1 MKSFSLYSIYAVL
14 LLLALSA
21 SAQTSSDFRSE
32 QIAINLHKMAVLPG
46 DTMEIE
52 GQVTCIAADRFLPY
66 SNYVYLECI
75 SEADSV
81 LSRQKVSCKEKGYFS
96 TRLPIDYD
104 WFPGVYY
111 IRAYT
116 RMMMN
121 FPVSGFP
128 IHPFLVSKLFPEKEN
143 FLRSLRCDI
152 HVVGGT
158 FLANQLQRLSV
169 FLQDQSG
176 FPVSMPLY
184 LMRENSKDTLATV
197 HTSSSGLGML
207 HFIPK
212 SSARYY
218 LLSGDG
224 RDRFPLPAVKES
236 GVQIHGDLKG
246 VRLSYRIQGEPEQ
259 LPFRIC
265 TYDRLNGLV
274 EYDIDKRSGIILLEK
289 EPCLVSLFLL
299 DNDGMKLSECTLY
312 SPRSRDFFSI
322 NVSDSLALGDTLQYA
337 LPQTD
342 SLHRVLV
349 RVVSE
354 NEPVFPMEA
363 ELYYLSDYQ
372 SDFPFPV
379 AAFSHSG
386 GDSRN
391 DLYAWASSA
400 HFKSFDLAEAA
411 RVKTQAY
418 RYIPETNLTFSGKV
432 AFRNDRPL
440 ADGTLV
446 AYHTEKDFVYD
457 VPTDKNGRFLMA
469 VDDFME
475 GESFYLQAQ
484 TAKGALDF
492 YQYQVDSDTFPAVE
506 NISRYRLLEQRYS
519 VHTDWESNLKELSV
533 ENGNRHYLM
542 PGVEVKARL
551 KTDPPKPTNQF
562 YKTNFV
568 DREEI
573 EGHAY
578 QTLYEILRSMPGI
591 TVTSDGSI
599 TSTRGA
605 STLGG
610 GGLII
615 LMDGARIYSSG
626 SSDDAGDHGSHFL
639 MNLMQMSSFE
649 IESVELLRPWQTNAY
664 VSGAIGGALY
674 IKTRNVSKKREVKSK
689 GVYYTP
695 LGLFPLSN
703 QPLKATSWVAKKT
716 GRYRLIIDVVSAKEV
731 CSYVYPFTVGSSVE

>member
-1 MKSFSLYSIYAVL
+1 M
-14 LLLALSA
+14 
-21 SAQTSSDFRSE
+21 
-32 QIAINLHKMAVLPG
+32 
-46 DTMEIE
+46 
-52 GQVTCIAADRFLPY
+52 
-66 SNYVYLECI
+66 
-75 SEADSV
+75 
-81 LSRQKVSCKEKGYFS
+81 
-96 TRLPIDYD
+96 
-104 WFPGVYY
+104 
-111 IRAYT
+111 
-116 RMMMN
+116 
-121 FPVSGFP
+121 
-128 IHPFLVSKLFPEKEN
+128 
-143 FLRSLRCDI
+143 
-152 HVVGGT
+152 
-158 FLANQLQRLSV
+158 
-169 FLQDQSG
+169 
-176 FPVSMPLY
+176 
-184 LMRENSKDTLATV
+184 
-197 HTSSSGLGML
+197 
-207 HFIPK
+207 
-212 SSARYY
+212 
-218 LLSGDG
+218 
-224 RDRFPLPAVKES
+224 
-236 GVQIHGDLKG
+236 
-246 VRLSYRIQGEPEQ
+246 
-259 LPFRIC
+259 
-265 TYDRLNGLV
+265 
-274 EYDIDKRSGIILLEK
+274 
-289 EPCLVSLFLL
+289 
-299 DNDGMKLSECTLY
+299 
-312 SPRSRDFFSI
+312 
-322 NVSDSLALGDTLQYA
+322 
-337 LPQTD
+337 
-342 SLHRVLV
+342 
-349 RVVSE
+349 
-354 NEPVFPMEA
+354 
-363 ELYYLSDYQ
+363 
-372 SDFPFPV
+372 
-379 AAFSHSG
+379 
-386 GDSRN
+386 
-391 DLYAWASSA
+391 ASSA

-562 YKTNFV
+562 YKTNLV

-626 SSDDAGDHGSHFL
+626 SSDDAGDHGSQFL

-703 QPLKATSWVAKKT
+703 QPLKATSWVAEKT

-731 CSYVYPFTVGSSVE
+731 CSYIYPFTVGSSVE